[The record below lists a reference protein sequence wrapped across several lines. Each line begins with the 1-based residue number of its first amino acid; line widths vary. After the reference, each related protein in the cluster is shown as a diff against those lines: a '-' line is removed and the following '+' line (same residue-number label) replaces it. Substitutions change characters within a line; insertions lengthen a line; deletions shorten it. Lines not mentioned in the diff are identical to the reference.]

1 MASKPPKIFIKSKSG
16 ADRDEESIYNKINP
30 PSGVAPIVRTY
41 VIQPVV
47 SPTGEQQP
55 SAPSPTGARK
65 MHDDSSQIQN
75 ILNPVHGPRDA
86 QIRAGIKP
94 PNHAKSNISAV
105 KEQSSLNQLRKM
117 AVQEEKSFPRGQGAR
132 STSAPTRKPIQ
143 RQCSVEAGEGGRD
156 FLNENKLVAGMP
168 PIRLPRINSTKDD
181 GLKYLHKPDFG
192 RVPTYLLQRKI
203 DLIDQ
208 QESEMRAREAALI
221 PPGMR
226 LLPED
231 ERLETLT
238 VLQKNRHEVE
248 RALQALPLRIE
259 TPGQIR
265 RRDELERRLRE
276 IEEGLKVFAR
286 PKVLVKM

>member
-16 ADRDEESIYNKINP
+16 AVRDEESIYNKIIP

-41 VIQPVV
+41 VVQPVI
-47 SPTGEQQP
+47 STTGDQQP
-55 SAPSPTGARK
+55 PAPSPTGARK

-75 ILNPVHGPRDA
+75 ILNPIQGPRDA
-86 QIRAGIKP
+86 QTRAGIKP
-94 PNHAKSNISAV
+94 LNHAKSNISAV
-105 KEQSSLNQLRKM
+105 KEQSSLNQLRKI
-117 AVQEEKSFPRGQGAR
+117 AIQEEKAHPRGAR
-132 STSAPTRKPIQ
+132 STSAPTRKPIH
-143 RQCSVEAGEGGRD
+143 RQSSVKAREEGRD
-156 FLNENKLVAGMP
+156 FLNENKMVAGMP
-168 PIRLPRINSTKDD
+168 PTRLPRINSTKDD
-181 GLKYLHKPDFG
+181 SVNYLHKPDFG

-208 QESEMRAREAALI
+208 QEAEMRAREAALI

-231 ERLETLT
+231 ERLDTLA
-238 VLQKNRHEVE
+238 VLQKNRQDVE

-286 PKVLVKM
+286 PKVLVKT